1 MGTLLSSA
9 PGRLLPAVQN
19 LQTAEAA
26 LKQRLAA
33 MQNALSEALA
43 QAAVPGQ
50 LAVLHCD
57 GADGDGLRR
66 ICLTVSAR
74 TNALTAV
81 LASGGQGLAYALCL
95 PGGDV
100 RPVCKALNEAFGGR
114 GGGKPGFCQ
123 GSLACTDFADV
134 QNFLVN
140 YHE

>member
-1 MGTLLSSA
+1 MAGKA
-9 PGRLLPAVQN
+9 ARAR
-19 LQTAEAA
+19 AA
-26 LKQRLAA
+26 LAAAPRAERVVRRLAHRA
-33 MQNALSEALA
+33 QIAAGRAERIGEA
-43 QAAVPGQ
+43 
-50 LAVLHCD
+50 
-57 GADGDGLRR
+57 
-66 ICLTVSAR
+66 
-74 TNALTAV
+74 
-81 LASGGQGLAYALCL
+81 L

>member
-1 MGTLLSSA
+1 MRSA
-9 PGRLLPAVQN
+9 
-19 LQTAEAA
+19 
-26 LKQRLAA
+26 
-33 MQNALSEALA
+33 
-43 QAAVPGQ
+43 
-50 LAVLHCD
+50 C
-57 GADGDGLRR
+57 
-66 ICLTVSAR
+66 
-74 TNALTAV
+74 
-81 LASGGQGLAYALCL
+81 

>member
-1 MGTLLSSA
+1 MRSLLSGFR
-9 PGRLLPAVQN
+9 GRHHEVRLHDRLGGVGVAVVDDDTV
-19 LQTAEAA
+19 LQ
-26 LKQRLAA
+26 
-33 MQNALSEALA
+33 
-43 QAAVPGQ
+43 P
-50 LAVLHCD
+50 D
-57 GADGDGLRR
+57 D
-66 ICLTVSAR
+66 
-74 TNALTAV
+74 
-81 LASGGQGLAYALCL
+81 ALCL

>member
-1 MGTLLSSA
+1 MPVIVEGAAGHAAA
-9 PGRLLPAVQN
+9 PHRDAVHFS
-19 LQTAEAA
+19 
-26 LKQRLAA
+26 RF
-33 MQNALSEALA
+33 
-43 QAAVPGQ
+43 P
-50 LAVLHCD
+50 
-57 GADGDGLRR
+57 DGDGLRR
-66 ICLTVSAR
+66 ICLAVSAR

-81 LASGGQGLAYALCL
+81 LASGGQGLAYTLCL